1 MTNDEI
7 TGDEVT
13 NEEPQKPMLVIGAGI
28 AGVEASLL
36 LADSGRKVYLVERA
50 SYFGGNVIKWE
61 EVFPNMECSTCMIAP
76 KQQELLANENIDLL
90 TLSEVKSV
98 QGTVGDFTVKVI
110 KKARYVDME
119 ACIGCNACF
128 DPCPVEVGNNFEE
141 NLSKRKAIYIPCAG
155 ALPNVPA
162 IDAENCLRFKG
173 EDCQLCQESCMFEAI
188 DYTQQDEELEL
199 NVGAIVVATGF
210 DIIDL
215 TTLPQYGYKKFSE
228 VYSTIEYERLRASN
242 GPTNGELVM
251 RDGQPPKS
259 AAIIHCVGRPE
270 KGYCS
275 SVCCMSSLKIGHY
288 LIDKVPGV
296 KVTEFYSDLCVP
308 GKSYQKFY
316 ESVKEHGI
324 NFIRGTVTEVAEQG
338 KALAVNYETEDGKKN
353 SIAVDV
359 VILAPAIVPRVDSS
373 EVAKILDIPQGEGG
387 FFSEQLPEIDSTATQ
402 HEGIFIAGCAQGPKD
417 VQGCIAQAEAAV
429 GKILSLSK

>member
-7 TGDEVT
+7 TGDEAT
-13 NEEPQKPMLVIGAGI
+13 NEESPKPVLVIGAGI

-61 EVFPNMECSTCMIAP
+61 EVFPNMECSTCMLAP
-76 KQQELLANENIDLL
+76 KQQELLAKGDIELL
-90 TLSEVKSV
+90 TLSEVESV
-98 QGTVGDFTVKVI
+98 QGAAGDFKVKVR
-110 KKARYVDME
+110 KKARYVDLD
-119 ACIGCNACF
+119 ACIGCGACYEV
-128 DPCPVEVGNNFEE
+128 CPVEVDNDFEE
-141 NLSKRKAIYIPCAG
+141 NLSKRKAIYVPCPG

-162 IDAENCLRFKG
+162 IDTENCLRFQG
-173 EDCQLCQESCMFEAI
+173 QECELCKESCLLEAV
-188 DYTQQDEELEL
+188 DYEQQDEEIEL

-242 GPTNGELVM
+242 GPTKGELVM
-251 RDGQPPKS
+251 RNGQPPKS

-288 LIDKVPGV
+288 LIDKIPAI

-353 SIAVDV
+353 SITVDV
-359 VILAPAIVPRVDSS
+359 VILAPAIVPRVDSA
-373 EVAKILDIPQGEGG
+373 EVARMLDIPQGEGG
-387 FFSEQLPEIDSTATQ
+387 FFSEQQPEIDSTVTP

-417 VQGCIAQAEAAV
+417 VQSCIAQAEAVV
-429 GKILSLSK
+429 GKILSSSK